1 MRSNSKQ
8 TAAMKRE
15 ACKIVGAALLV
26 SLVSIPAL
34 LAQQGGEKTFDSP
47 GAAAVALYDAVRAGD
62 NQNLTD
68 IFGVQAKTL
77 LHTGDDVADKNAARK
92 FVARYDQMHRVVI
105 EPDQTATLYL
115 GAENWPF
122 PISIAKDSSNR
133 WFFDAEN
140 GAREVL
146 YRRVGNNELSA
157 IDTCRALVDAQNDYF
172 ATRPDGGKPSHYASK
187 LISDS
192 GQHNGL
198 YWQSADNDS
207 PIGPAIAQA
216 SSEGYNF
223 QTGKAVPFHGYYFKL
238 LSKQGKGAKGGER
251 DYMVDGKLTR
261 GFALVAFPAEY
272 RNSGVMTFMVNENG
286 IVYQKDLGPDTAKT
300 AAAITN
306 YDPSP
311 DWTKVQ

>member
-1 MRSNSKQ
+1 
-8 TAAMKRE
+8 
-15 ACKIVGAALLV
+15 LV

-300 AAAITN
+300 SAAITN